1 MHVGNRV
8 HPDGTG
14 MDRVRND
21 SEVKCGYSGDRSTR
35 VIWQVVEA
43 VINTRIKLV
52 VQLHDVLHGFFTG
65 RGAGNYII
73 DLKLVQELASVDQD
87 PKLLVF
93 LDLIKAYDNLD
104 QGVLLQTLES
114 YGEVPKIRGL
124 LAFVF

>member
-21 SEVKCGYSGDRSTR
+21 SKVKCGYLEYRCDRG
-35 VIWQVVEA
+35 ICKVVEA

-52 VQLHDVLHGFFTG
+52 VQLHDVLHGFCTG
-65 RGAGNYII
+65 RGTGNFIMEI
-73 DLKLVQELASVDQD
+73 KLVQELASVDQD
-87 PKLLVF
+87 PKFLVF

-104 QGVLLQTLES
+104 QGLLLQTLEI
-114 YGEVPKIRGL
+114 YGEVPKLRGL
-124 LAFVF
+124 LA